1 MASNAT
7 FLSHGQNGSGPHRFV
22 ADPPS
27 NNNIF
32 SALQNDGLRTSRPED
47 PFDSGKG
54 EQDFHGL
61 IGSSSSMRIVLE
73 QIRRVAPTNATVLI
87 EGETGTGKEM
97 IAQAIHD
104 LSPRRGAAFQ
114 KVNCAAIPR
123 ELLESD
129 LFGHER
135 GAFTGAIAQ
144 KLGRFDLAHNGTLF
158 LDEVGDMPLELQPKL
173 LRVLQEH
180 EFERLGSAQT
190 RRVDVRLVAATNCG
204 IEELVQENR
213 FRSDLFYRLS
223 VFPVR
228 LPPLRERRGDI
239 PALARYFV
247 GLYAKRMGKGIDRI
261 SEETLDAL
269 VKHDWPG
276 NVRELQNFIERAVIL
291 SPGPA
296 LRAPLGA
303 LQRSTRAFPSAGM
316 TLKEAQRDHIVKALE
331 ERNWVV
337 GGKSGAAVLLGV
349 KRTTLLHK
357 MQRLGV
363 SRQAHRAVFL

>member
-1 MASNAT
+1 MACDAT
-7 FLSHGQNGSGPHRFV
+7 FLSQGQNKSGPHGFV
-22 ADPPS
+22 GDSPS

-32 SALQNDGLRTSRPED
+32 SALQNDGLRTSRAED
-47 PFDSGKG
+47 PFDNG
-54 EQDFHGL
+54 ESDQDFHGF

-73 QIRRVAPTNATVLI
+73 QIRKVAPTNATVLI

-97 IAQAIHD
+97 IAHAIRA
-104 LSPRRGAAFQ
+104 LSPRRGAAFL
-114 KVNCAAIPR
+114 KVNCAAIPG

-144 KLGRFDLAHNGTLF
+144 KLGRFDLADNGTLF

-180 EFERLGSAQT
+180 EFERLGSAHT
-190 RRVDVRLVAATNCG
+190 RKVDVRLVAATNCR
-204 IEELVQENR
+204 IEELVQKKR

-239 PALARYFV
+239 PVLARYFV
-247 GLYAKRMGKGIDRI
+247 GLYAKRMGKQIDTI
-261 SEETLDAL
+261 SEETVDGL

-291 SPGPA
+291 SPGPT
-296 LRAPLGA
+296 LRASLGA
-303 LQRSTRAFPSAGM
+303 LRWSTRVFASAGM
-316 TLKEAQRDHIVKALE
+316 TLEEAQRDHIVRALE

-337 GGKSGAAVLLGV
+337 GGRSGAAVLLGV

-363 SRQAHRAVFL
+363 SRQTHRAVVL